1 MIKKF
6 LILWLISLPAMAFT
20 IPEHLTQ
27 GMFVFGT
34 ADKGEDIYFEDLKV
48 PVYNGKYV
56 FALGRD
62 TPAKIN
68 ITVKRGWF
76 SEAFR
81 YTYDVT
87 PREWQKDVFDGVPPQ
102 TITPSKKQRK
112 RIAKEQKMLNEARAR
127 RPIEEGFPTCFL
139 KPVQERRISS
149 NYGSYRV
156 INGVAQRPHSGVDLA
171 APEGTEVKATA
182 DGVVVLAQKDLFYT
196 GGTIIIEHGSGVQ
209 SGYSHLSKVGVKNG
223 DVVRQ
228 GDVIGQVGMTGR
240 ATGPHLHFTLS
251 WENIRVA
258 PEFEFCTSCP
268 CGDK

>member
-1 MIKKF
+1 M
-6 LILWLISLPAMAFT
+6 
-20 IPEHLTQ
+20 
-27 GMFVFGT
+27 
-34 ADKGEDIYFEDLKV
+34 
-48 PVYNGKYV
+48 
-56 FALGRD
+56 
-62 TPAKIN
+62 
-68 ITVKRGWF
+68 
-76 SEAFR
+76 
-81 YTYDVT
+81 
-87 PREWQKDVFDGVPPQ
+87 
-102 TITPSKKQRK
+102 
-112 RIAKEQKMLNEARAR
+112 
-127 RPIEEGFPTCFL
+127 
-139 KPVQERRISS
+139 
-149 NYGSYRV
+149 
-156 INGVAQRPHSGVDLA
+156 AQRPHSGVDLA